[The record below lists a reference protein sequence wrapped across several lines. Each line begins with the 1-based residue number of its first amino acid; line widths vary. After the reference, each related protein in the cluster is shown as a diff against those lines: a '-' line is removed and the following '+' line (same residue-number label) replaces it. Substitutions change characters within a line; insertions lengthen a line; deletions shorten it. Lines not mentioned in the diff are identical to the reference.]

1 MTMQSQQP
9 KDRPDPCVLV
19 IFGASGDLTA
29 RKLIPALYEL
39 DREGRLPKELCV
51 LGVSRTPMTDDEW
64 REKLRPMTERHA
76 REFDR
81 DHWNWFAGRIHYM
94 AGSAT
99 DADMYPVLAK
109 RINELGSE
117 HGMTNKD
124 DVNAAS
130 PHITQPNVL
139 YYLAVSPTLLEPIV
153 QRIGAAGLV
162 YEGKRWCAVAPDAVP
177 WQRVIVAQP
186 IGTAG
191 VTAAPLHAAV
201 GRVFEEE
208 AVYRIDH
215 YLGKELVQ
223 NLLVMRFANTM
234 FEPIW
239 NNHHVD
245 HVQVTAAESVG
256 VGRRAA
262 NFYDDAGALR
272 DMIQSHLLQVMA
284 LVAMEPPTSY
294 DAVAIRRE
302 KHKAL
307 ESVRVVK
314 SENEIWRRAA
324 FGVYGPSGDPNDDDG
339 GLGYRDLEGGDRA
352 INIETYAAL
361 RLDIDN
367 WRWAGVPFFLRS
379 GKKMARKL
387 TEVVIQFK
395 QPPAA
400 LFRGVGP
407 RPANRLI
414 INIAPDEGVSMR
426 FEAKVPGPEFRI
438 ESVKADFDYQYVF
451 DAKAAEAYGPLM
463 LDAMRGDQ
471 TQFKHRDEV
480 ATAWNIV
487 DPFIQ
492 SKGMRSA
499 VAEYAPGSWGP
510 ASADQLIRAGAA
522 HRRWH
527 NPVHGEKR

>member
-1 MTMQSQQP
+1 MQTIQA
-9 KDRPDPCVLV
+9 KDNPDPCVLV

-39 DREGRLPKELCV
+39 DRDGRLPEQLCV
-51 LGVSRTPMTDDEW
+51 LGVARTDMTDEAW
-64 REKLRPMTERHA
+64 RERLRPMVEEHA
-76 REFDR
+76 SDFDA
-81 DHWNWFAGRIHYM
+81 DHWSWFAGRLHYLP
-94 AGSAT
+94 GSAT
-99 DADMYPVLAK
+99 DPEMYPLLAS
-109 RINELGSE
+109 RINELGIE
-117 HGMTNKD
+117 HKMCSPSD
-124 DVNAAS
+124 ASSAS
-130 PHITQPNVL
+130 PWSTQPNVL
-139 YYLAVSPTLLEPIV
+139 YYLAVSPTLLAPIV
-153 QRIGAAGLV
+153 DRIGAAGLV
-162 YEGKRWCAVAPDAVP
+162 YEGKRWCAVNPEEVP
-177 WQRVIVAQP
+177 WQRVIVEKP
-186 IGTAG
+186 LGTDSGSARALNQ
-191 VTAAPLHAAV
+191 TI

-234 FEPIW
+234 FEPLW
-239 NNHHVD
+239 NHRYVD

-284 LVAMEPPTSY
+284 LVAMEPPSSY

-302 KHKAL
+302 KHKVL
-307 ESVRVVK
+307 ESVRLVQ
-314 SENEIWRRAA
+314 SEEDIWQRSA
-324 FGVYGPSGDPNDDDG
+324 FGVYGPSGDASDDDG
-339 GLGYRDLEGGDRA
+339 GLGYRDLEGVDND

-395 QPPAA
+395 TPPTQ
-400 LFRGVGP
+400 LFKATGT
-407 RPANRLI
+407 RPANRLV
-414 INIAPDEGVSMR
+414 INIAPDEGVSMK

-451 DAKAAEAYGPLM
+451 DAKAQEAYGPLM

-471 TQFKHRDEV
+471 TLFKHRDEV
-480 ATAWNIV
+480 ATAWAIV
-487 DPFIQ
+487 DPFI
-492 SKGMRSA
+492 SSPGMRKA
-499 VAEYAPGSWGP
+499 VMEYAPGSWGP
-510 ASADQLIRAGAA
+510 ESADRLITDGAP
-522 HRRWH
+522 HRKWH
-527 NPVHGEKR
+527 NPARGEKR

>member
-1 MTMQSQQP
+1 MQSNQP

-39 DREGRLPKELCV
+39 DREGRLPEELCV
-51 LGVSRTPMTDDEW
+51 LGVSRTEMSDEEW
-64 REKLRPMTERHA
+64 RRKLRPMTQEHA
-76 REFDR
+76 REFDSE
-81 DHWNWFAGRIHYM
+81 HWSWFSGRIHYQ

-99 DADMYPVLAK
+99 EADLYPVLAK
-109 RINELGSE
+109 RINELGVE
-117 HGMTNKD
+117 HGLCTEE
-124 DVNAAS
+124 DVSAS
-130 PHITQPNVL
+130 PWITQPNVL
-139 YYLAVSPTLLEPIV
+139 YYLAVSPTLLQPIV
-153 QRIGAAGLV
+153 ERIGQAGLV
-162 YEGKRWCAVAPDAVP
+162 YEGKRWCAVEPDEVP
-177 WQRVIVAQP
+177 WQRVIVEKP
-186 IGTAG
+186 LGTDA
-191 VTAAPLHAAV
+191 VSAAALNAAV

-234 FEPIW
+234 FEPLW

-256 VGRRAA
+256 VGKRAA
-262 NFYDDAGALR
+262 NFYDNAGATR

-307 ESVRVVK
+307 ESVRLVRN
-314 SENEIWRRAA
+314 EAEIWRRAA
-324 FGVYGPSGDPNDDDG
+324 FGVYGPSNNQSDDDG
-339 GLGYRDLEGGDRA
+339 GMGYRDLAGVDNA
-352 INIETYAAL
+352 INIETYSAL

-395 QPPAA
+395 QPPARI
-400 LFRGVGP
+400 FKDVDQ
-407 RPANRLI
+407 RPANRLV
-414 INIAPDEGVSMR
+414 INIGPDEGVSMR
-426 FEAKVPGPEFRI
+426 FEAKVPGPEFRV

-451 DAKAAEAYGPLM
+451 NAKAAEAYGPLM

-480 ATAWNIV
+480 ATAWDIV
-487 DPFIQ
+487 DPYIK

-499 VAEYAPGSWGP
+499 VAEYKAGSWGP
-510 ASADQLIRAGAA
+510 ASADQLIRDGAP

-527 NPVHGEKR
+527 NPDKGEKR